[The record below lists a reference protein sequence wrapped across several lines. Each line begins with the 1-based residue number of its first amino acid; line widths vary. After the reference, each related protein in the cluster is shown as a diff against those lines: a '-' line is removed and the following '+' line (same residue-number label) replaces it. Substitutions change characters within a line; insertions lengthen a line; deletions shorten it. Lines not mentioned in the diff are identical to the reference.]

1 MASLVPATNPAQPQP
16 AAAAVV
22 VVPQQV
28 STQLSPKQQKHQ
40 ENLKGL
46 AVSIQQEK

>member
-1 MASLVPATNPAQPQP
+1 MASMMPATNPTQAQP

-28 STQLSPKQQKHQ
+28 ATQLSPKQQKHQ

-46 AVSIQQEK
+46 AVSSQQ

>member
-1 MASLVPATNPAQPQP
+1 MASMVPPTNSAQPQP

-22 VVPQQV
+22 LVPQQV
-28 STQLSPKQQKHQ
+28 STQLSSKQQKHQ

-46 AVSIQQEK
+46 AVSSQQ